1 MDAAQGAIGGNE
13 YIVQP
18 HDNYWEI
25 SKKRYGTHRYFMAL
39 EKHNAPQIPNPRQ
52 LRPGM
57 KVQTPPREYLER
69 TYSKHLPVM
78 GPSQIAGYR
87 GDGAGSV
94 AAGPAGYFLSPNG
107 EPMYRVG
114 PLDTL
119 TSISKDLLGRSSRWD
134 EIYNLN
140 RDTLPN
146 ADSLKIGTLLRLPS
160 DASQHRLV
168 ANPRESQ

>member
-1 MDAAQGAIGGNE
+1 
-13 YIVQP
+13 
-18 HDNYWEI
+18 
-25 SKKRYGTHRYFMAL
+25 
-39 EKHNAPQIPNPRQ
+39 
-52 LRPGM
+52 
-57 KVQTPPREYLER
+57 
-69 TYSKHLPVM
+69 M